1 MAGAPGATENNVAQC
16 SALLQGTLG
25 LRNCQEEPGRRKGLL
40 RFSDK
45 LPRAGKKRGRP
56 QGRGRAGDPLG
67 EQATGCCSLSPRA
80 SPGLAQAHPQTLE
93 LAPRSEHQVPVAGS
107 EKVGKKQLEPGRK
120 VQLGRRLHPAA

>member
-1 MAGAPGATENNVAQC
+1 MAGAPGATENNAAQC
-16 SALLQGTLG
+16 SVLLQGALG
-25 LRNCQEEPGRRKGLL
+25 LRNCQDEPGRRKGLL

-56 QGRGRAGDPLG
+56 QGRGRAGDPLR

-80 SPGLAQAHPQTLE
+80 SPAHPQTLE

-107 EKVGKKQLEPGRK
+107 KKVEKKQLEPGRK